1 MYPALEGRFPQ
12 VSNISF
18 EFDPAKPA
26 GSRVKDAQIGHAPI
40 EMQRKYKMST
50 RGYMARGKD
59 GYDSLLVQSEGGE
72 AEEIVNEENGVLIST
87 ILRQYFMSLKVIGK
101 WRMWGPSLKRH
112 WGSVQDG
119 MNTSHPVLEP
129 VTRASTLA
137 EKTKEATKGVLGSS
151 RPASGVQQDSAAST
165 PLDTEDEAD
174 EDGARRGSN
183 TTSEADREMMLIR
196 WVIRK
201 WWRLAGLKGQPA
213 TCEDQRHEHITVD
226 WTKVRLWAGQ
236 DIGRS

>member
-18 EFDPAKPA
+18 EFDPAAPA
-26 GSRVKDAQIGHAPI
+26 GSRVKDAQIGNAPL
-40 EMQRKYKMST
+40 EMQRRYKMST

-101 WRMWGPSLKRH
+101 WRMWGPSLRRH

-119 MNTSHPVLEP
+119 MSTSHPVLEP
-129 VTRASTLA
+129 ITRASTLA
-137 EKTKEATKGVLGSS
+137 AKTKQATKIRPGGSS
-151 RPASGVQQDSAAST
+151 SASGVHQDSGAST
-165 PLDTEDEAD
+165 PLDTEDEA
-174 EDGARRGSN
+174 EEGGTGRGAN
-183 TTSEADREMMLIR
+183 TASEADREMMLTR

-213 TCEDQRHEHITVD
+213 TCEDQDHEHINVD
-226 WTKVRLWAGQ
+226 WTKVG
-236 DIGRS
+236 